1 MPKIPHAVTRDEVAK
16 EARVSAATVSYVVN
30 NGPRPVAPETRTKV
44 LAAIQ
49 KLGYRPNAV
58 ARNLRMQHTS
68 TIGLIIPDTYNPFF
82 AEVARGVEQVAFEN
96 NMTVVLCH
104 SDYKLER
111 ELQYIEV
118 LQAERA
124 AGVIWFPAT
133 NSTEPAIRVSNYGMP
148 LVVLDRVLPGVRA
161 PFVVADNFLGGY
173 LATKHLI
180 ELGHK
185 TIACIIRPMVLSHS
199 SERIRGYRQALEDHG
214 IPFDET
220 LLVTGGFRLED
231 GRHAAL
237 EILKLPSKPTAIFAY
252 NDFMALG
259 AMRAIHEKS
268 IPIPGSISIVGFDDI
283 PQSAYTSPAL
293 TTVSQPKLEMGRQG
307 GSLLL
312 DVMEGRTIS
321 LKDNAPLSVKLI
333 LRESTG
339 ACSRG

>member
-1 MPKIPHAVTRDEVAK
+1 MTKIPHSVTRDEVAK
-16 EARVSAATVSYVVN
+16 DANVSAATVSYVVN
-30 NGPRPVAPETRTKV
+30 NGPRPVAPETRNKV
-44 LAAIQ
+44 LASIQ

-82 AEVARGVEQVAFEN
+82 AEVARGVEQIAFEN

-104 SDYKLER
+104 SDYKLDR

-133 NSTEPAIRVSNYGMP
+133 NSTEPAIRVSSYGMP
-148 LVVLDRVLPGVRA
+148 LVVLDRILAGVRA

-180 ELGHK
+180 ELGHRV
-185 TIACIIRPMVLSHS
+185 IACITRPMAQSHS
-199 SERIRGYRQALEDHG
+199 SERIRGYRQALIDHN
-214 IPFDET
+214 IPYSEA
-220 LLVTGGFRLED
+220 LLINGGLRLEE
-231 GRHAAL
+231 GRDAGL
-237 EILKLPSKPTAIFAY
+237 EVLKHPLKPTAIFAY
-252 NDFMALG
+252 NDFMAIG

-268 IPIPGSISIVGFDDI
+268 IPIPRSISLVGFDDI
-283 PQSAYTSPAL
+283 PLAAFTFPAL

-307 GSLLL
+307 AALLL
-312 DVMEGRTIS
+312 DIMDGRTIS
-321 LKDNAPLSVKLI
+321 LKDNAPLPVKLVV
-333 LRESTG
+333 RESTG
-339 ACSRG
+339 KCV

>member
-1 MPKIPHAVTRDEVAK
+1 MPKLPHAVTRDEVAK
-16 EARVSAATVSYVVN
+16 EANVSAATVSYVVN
-30 NGPRPVAPETRTKV
+30 NGPRPVAPETRNKV

-82 AEVARGVEQVAFEN
+82 AEVARGVEQIAFEN

-133 NSTEPAIRVSNYGMP
+133 NSTEPAIRVGNYGMP
-148 LVVLDRVLPGVRA
+148 LVILDRILAGVRA

-185 TIACIIRPMVLSHS
+185 VIACITRPMVLSHS
-199 SERIRGYRQALEDHG
+199 SERIRGYRQALIDHD
-214 IPFDET
+214 IPFNES
-220 LLVTGGFRLED
+220 LLITGGLRLED
-231 GRHAAL
+231 GRNAGFQIL
-237 EILKLPSKPTAIFAY
+237 EHPLKPTAIFAY
-252 NDFMALG
+252 NDFMAIG
-259 AMRAIHEKS
+259 AMRAIHEKAV
-268 IPIPGSISIVGFDDI
+268 PIPTSISIVGFDDI
-283 PQSAYTSPAL
+283 PQAAFTSPAL

-307 GSLLL
+307 GALLL
-312 DVMEGRTIS
+312 DVMDGRTIS
-321 LKDNAPLSVKLI
+321 LKDNAPLSVKLVV
-333 LRESTG
+333 RESTG
-339 ACSRG
+339 ACS

>member
-1 MPKIPHAVTRDEVAK
+1 MPKLPHAVTRDEVAK
-16 EARVSAATVSYVVN
+16 EANVSAATVSYVVN
-30 NGPRPVAPETRTKV
+30 NGPRPVAPETRNKV

-82 AEVARGVEQVAFEN
+82 AEVARGVEQIAFEN

-133 NSTEPAIRVSNYGMP
+133 NSTEPAIRMSNYGMP
-148 LVVLDRVLPGVRA
+148 LVVLDRILAGVRA

-185 TIACIIRPMVLSHS
+185 VIACITRPMVLSHS
-199 SERIRGYRQALEDHG
+199 SERIRGYRQALIDHD
-214 IPFDET
+214 IPFNES
-220 LLVTGGFRLED
+220 LLITGGLRLED
-231 GRHAAL
+231 GRNAGFQIL
-237 EILKLPSKPTAIFAY
+237 EHPLKPTAIFAY
-252 NDFMALG
+252 NDFMAIG
-259 AMRAIHEKS
+259 AMRAIHEKAV
-268 IPIPGSISIVGFDDI
+268 PIPTSISIVGFDDI
-283 PQSAYTSPAL
+283 PQAAFTSPAL

-307 GSLLL
+307 GALLL
-312 DVMEGRTIS
+312 DVMDGRTIS
-321 LKDNAPLSVKLI
+321 LKDNAPLSVKLVV
-333 LRESTG
+333 RESTG
-339 ACSRG
+339 ACS